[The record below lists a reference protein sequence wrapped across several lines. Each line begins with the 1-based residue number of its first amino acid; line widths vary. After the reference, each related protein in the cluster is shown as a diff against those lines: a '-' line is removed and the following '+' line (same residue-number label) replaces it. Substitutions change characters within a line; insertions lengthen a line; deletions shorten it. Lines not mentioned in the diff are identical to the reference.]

1 MPRLLQVL
9 RQSLTPRLRR
19 VLALLLV
26 PLVLVAACG
35 GGGDKTPSGAS
46 KTSPASSGKHVTD
59 LAAVQVS
66 DKVGEKPTLK
76 LDGHFETDTTK
87 SRVVTEGTGA
97 EVQPGQVV
105 RMNFAIYN
113 GQDGAEVNSSFGAQP
128 QYLMLDP
135 TAVIQPFIDGLK
147 GVKVGSRVLLAV
159 PPQDTAAQSTP
170 TPGGSPSATPS
181 PTKTPPMLFVIDVT
195 DAFPGRATGKAVALP
210 KGLPGIKLGDKGQP
224 TVTIP
229 KSDPPKDLLV
239 QPLIT
244 GTGPEVKQGQTVT
257 AMYSG
262 LKWGDG
268 EMFDTTWQ
276 ELIPRDF
283 PIGVGQVI
291 PAWDIAL
298 VGQPVG
304 SQVLVVAPPDKGYG
318 KDGNPQAGIS
328 GTDTLVFVVDILD
341 AN

>member
-1 MPRLLQVL
+1 L
-9 RQSLTPRLRR
+9 
-19 VLALLLV
+19 LALLV
-26 PLVLVAACG
+26 GPLLLVAAWG
-35 GGGDKTPSGAS
+35 GGGDGSSGGSSKSS
-46 KTSPASSGKHVTD
+46 KTAGASSGKQVTD
-59 LAAVQVS
+59 LADVQVS

-76 LDGHFETDTTK
+76 LDGHFETDSTK
-87 SRVVTEGTGA
+87 SRVITEGKGA
-97 EVQPGQVV
+97 DVQPGEVV

-135 TAVIQPFIDGLK
+135 GAVIQPFIDGLK

-159 PPQDTAAQSTP
+159 PPQDTAAPSAP
-170 TPGGSPSATPS
+170 NESPSATPS

-195 DAFPGRATGKAVALP
+195 DAFPGRATGKPVSLP
-210 KGLPGIKLGDKGQP
+210 KGLPAIKLGDKGQP
-224 TVTIP
+224 TVTMP
-229 KSDPPKDLLV
+229 KEDPPKELLV

-244 GTGPEVKQGQTVT
+244 GTGPQVKQGQTVT

-268 EMFDTTWQ
+268 KMFDTTWQ
-276 ELIPRDF
+276 DLIPRDF

-304 SQVLVVAPPDKGYG
+304 SQVLVVAPPAQGYG